1 MLLDSEWYIGNY
13 NNSYEDVTSKKVTS
27 KVGLLSV
34 ADLKYDEDISKFYFL
49 LTPGETY
56 YTYISGEVLRESKIT
71 FSRYIRPTI
80 SIKETNIKEGKGTR
94 VSPYVLEVK

>member
-1 MLLDSEWYIGNY
+1 MWAQLIAIHA
-13 NNSYEDVTSKKVTS
+13 
-27 KVGLLSV
+27 LS
-34 ADLKYDEDISKFYFL
+34 DLKYDEDINKFYFL